1 MSEETRSLAAR
12 VASGAKASFGGRAL
26 YIASNAVLILLL
38 TRELL
43 TPTVFGRLYF
53 VVSVLGVVSMFAVLG
68 LPKSAARYV
77 NQYAERDPGQVRYI
91 IRVSVLMLSALAV
104 AVSTGLVLASDRLAV
119 LLGDPAA
126 GPLLAL
132 GGLYV
137 AVYALHSQVVV
148 LFQAFNR
155 VEWSAT
161 VTALSGV
168 VRLVLAVALVL
179 AGLEAAGALLGYIG
193 GYAIAV
199 VVGAVV
205 LYRRYYRQLE
215 PADSPEEGLV
225 RRIVEYSVPLTATKG
240 AGVLDKR
247 VDIILVGTL
256 LNPAAVSYYVISKQI
271 SEFASIAA
279 TSFGYSV
286 SPAYGE
292 QKASDRVERAA
303 RLYENSVRYTLLL
316 YVPAAV
322 GLVLVADPT
331 VTLVFGDQY
340 APAVPVVQ
348 VMSGFVLVNAVNKV
362 TSDGLDYL
370 GKARS
375 RAVMKT
381 VTATANF
388 LLNLLLI
395 PVFGVVGAAVA
406 TVITYTA
413 YTGGNVYQIH
423 TELELDIR
431 SILRDTVVVCL
442 IAAAM
447 AAVVVFAV
455 PYVSGPLTLAGVV
468 ALGGGVWAVLSVAS
482 GFVDVRAVVSL
493 LLEA

>member
-1 MSEETRSLAAR
+1 MSEESRSLAAR
-12 VASGAKASFGGRAL
+12 VASGAKASLGGRGL
-26 YIASNAVLILLL
+26 YVVSNAVLVLLL

-43 TPTVFGRLYF
+43 TPTAFGRLF
-53 VVSVLGVVSMFAVLG
+53 FAISVLGVVSMFAVLG
-68 LPKSAARYV
+68 LPKSTARYV
-77 NQYAERDPGQVRYI
+77 NQYVERDPGQVRFI
-91 IRVSVLMLSALAV
+91 IRVSVVLLGALALT
-104 AVSTGLVLASDRLAV
+104 VSAGLVLVSGRLAAF
-119 LLGDPAA
+119 LGDPAVA
-126 GPLLAL
+126 PLLAL

-137 AVYALHSQVVV
+137 AVYALHSHVVV
-148 LFQAFNR
+148 LFQAFNH

-161 VTALSGV
+161 VTAIAGV
-168 VRLVLAVALVL
+168 ARLVLAVALV
-179 AGLEAAGALLGYIG
+179 AVGLEAAGALLGYIG
-193 GYAIAV
+193 GYAVAG

-205 LYRRYYRQLE
+205 LYRRYYRPLE
-215 PADSPEEGLV
+215 PTGQREPGLV
-225 RRIVEYSVPLTATKG
+225 RRIVEYSLPLTATKG

-247 VDIILVGTL
+247 VDIILVGSL
-256 LNPAAVSYYVISKQI
+256 LNPAAVSYYVVSKQI

-303 RLYENSVRYTLLL
+303 RLYENAVRYTLLL

-322 GLVLVADPT
+322 GLVLVASPT
-331 VTLVFGDQY
+331 VTLVFGEQY
-340 APAVPVVQ
+340 GPAVPVVQ

-370 GKARS
+370 GRARS

-381 VTATANF
+381 VTAVANF

-423 TELELDIR
+423 TELHLDVG
-431 SILRDTVVVCL
+431 SILRDAVVVCL